1 MPLTCPSV
9 RPPLHGGTAGH
20 LPPFTGVQSRLAII
34 TRERETTVSRRA
46 VADHEAAELKDGSLL
61 LVVARAAAA
70 LDAVVGG
77 EHVGAVR
84 DEQVVVSRGVADR

>member
-1 MPLTCPSV
+1 M
-9 RPPLHGGTAGH
+9 
-20 LPPFTGVQSRLAII
+20 
-34 TRERETTVSRRA
+34 SRRA